1 MMKASN
7 EGMFFGGVMSEL
19 SVAFQ
24 TLEESMENTET
35 VILACSGL
43 LLLLQLSLQFI
54 LFFRQ
59 NKTAFNL

>member
-1 MMKASN
+1 
-7 EGMFFGGVMSEL
+7 MSEP

-54 LFFRQ
+54 YFLD
-59 NKTAFNL
+59 KTKQLLTFSCSLLVCSI

>member
-7 EGMFFGGVMSEL
+7 EGMFFGGVMSEP

-24 TLEESMENTET
+24 TLEESMENT
-35 VILACSGL
+35 CSGL
-43 LLLLQLSLQFI
+43 LLLLQLQLQLSLQFI